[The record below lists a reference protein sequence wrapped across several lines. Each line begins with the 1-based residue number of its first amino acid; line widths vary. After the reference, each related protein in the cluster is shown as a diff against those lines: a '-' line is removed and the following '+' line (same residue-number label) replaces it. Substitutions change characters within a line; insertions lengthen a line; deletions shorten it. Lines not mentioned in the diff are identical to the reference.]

1 MIGGNCTTN
10 KNNIRVVYK
19 APGAA
24 AEVREVPNTLA
35 AFQEAVGGFIETV
48 TMEDAVVICNEDGRW
63 MRLAHNCKL
72 CGVEFVGPIL
82 IAGVEECEFAS
93 LDEDAAEY
101 WMGVIK
107 RGR

>member
-1 MIGGNCTTN
+1 MTN
-10 KNNIRVVYK
+10 ENNIRVIYK

-24 AEVREVPNTLA
+24 AEVREVPNTLE
-35 AFQEAVGGFIETV
+35 AFREAVGGFIETV
-48 TMEDAVVICNEDGRW
+48 TMEDAVVICNGDGRW
-63 MRLAHNCKL
+63 MGLAHNCKL

-82 IAGVEECEFAS
+82 IAGVGDCEFAS

>member
-1 MIGGNCTTN
+1 MTN

-19 APGAA
+19 APGAV
-24 AEVREVPNTLA
+24 AEVREVPNTLK

-63 MRLAHNCKL
+63 MGLAHNCKL

-82 IAGVEECEFAS
+82 IVGVEECEFAS

>member
-1 MIGGNCTTN
+1 MTN
-10 KNNIRVVYK
+10 ENNIRVIYK

-24 AEVREVPNTLA
+24 AEVREVPNTLK

-48 TMEDAVVICNEDGRW
+48 TMGAAIMEAAVVICNEDGRW
-63 MRLAHNCKL
+63 MGLAHNCKL

-82 IAGVEECEFAS
+82 IAGVGDCEFAS